1 MTDEKSGGHL
11 EVSVVIPTY
20 NVGKY
25 LDRTIQSVLMQAS
38 VTVEVIVLDDGSTDN
53 TVSVAKGWLEND
65 QRVRFYQLHHSGVS
79 HARNEGIKLA
89 KYDYIQFVDGDD
101 FLAEDFYLNINPWF
115 KGHPDIVGFN
125 LKAVSD
131 YTSSSTVLTSREESY
146 GNFENQIW
154 SGDGYGALKL
164 LFEEGIRYQ
173 PGTYIFSRDLFFTND
188 TFFPEDIEYGEDYAT
203 VYLLLANANKIF
215 ITDVVGYMYVQRS
228 SSATHI
234 PKIKYSYD
242 LMETSKKIM
251 IYVSEKTP
259 TLINLAAKYTIPR
272 LLTAYQIASV
282 SGKKYINLTTT
293 IKNQIFQIAKQ
304 GRVLTLHGL
313 PKENLQLLLL
323 RVGLLAPV
331 FRWKF
336 KRRN

>member
-1 MTDEKSGGHL
+1 MTDEKSDGQL

-20 NVGKY
+20 NVEKY
-25 LDRTIQSVLMQAS
+25 LNRTIQSVLSQAG
-38 VTVEVIVLDDGSTDN
+38 VTVEVIILDDGSTDN
-53 TVSVAKGWLEND
+53 TVSVAKCWLEND
-65 QRVRFYQLHHSGVS
+65 QRVRFYQLNHSGVS
-79 HARNEGIKLA
+79 HARNVGIKLA

-101 FLAEDFYLNINPWF
+101 FLAEDFYLNIKAWF

-131 YTSSSTVLTSREESY
+131 YTASSTVLTSREASY
-146 GNFENQIW
+146 GSFENKIW
-154 SGDGYGALKL
+154 SGDGYGALQL
-164 LFEEGIRYQ
+164 LFEEGIRHT
-173 PGTYIFSRDLFFTND
+173 PVTYVFSRNLFFTND
-188 TFFPEDIEYGEDYAT
+188 AFFPEDIEYGEDYAT
-203 VYLLLANANKIF
+203 VYILLANAKQVVV
-215 ITDVVGYMYVQRS
+215 TGVVGYMYVQRS

-242 LMETSKKIM
+242 LMETSQKIM
-251 IYVSEKTP
+251 IYASEKTP
-259 TLINLAAKYTIPR
+259 KLINLAAKYTIPR